1 MLTENVRQLN
11 DEEKITNAFKSEND
25 EQRLKDNIELMN
37 SFSRGG
43 LEVLY
48 EKFKGL
54 SDDDNEIMREQL
66 NLFDEM
72 SDYTSDIL

>member
-54 SDDDNEIMREQL
+54 SDDDNEIMRVQL

>member
-1 MLTENVRQLN
+1 
-11 DEEKITNAFKSEND
+11 
-25 EQRLKDNIELMN
+25 MN